1 MSQQWS
7 QLKSYLGLSALVSLY
22 GIASLAVLYLGPSI
36 GLGLTEQ
43 IVIIV
48 LILLTWPF
56 AILISHFARK
66 RRDRREGA
74 ESERAGSS
82 PARGGS
88 GRESGPVGNFEELM
102 RSTEETVRWLRSTKL
117 GTGNS

>member
-66 RRDRREGA
+66 RRERREKV
-74 ESERAGSS
+74 ESERAGST
-82 PARGGS
+82 PAPVGPGRGS
-88 GRESGPVGNFEELM
+88 GGLGNYEELT
-102 RSTEETVRWLRSTKL
+102 RITEETVRWLRGTRL
-117 GTGNS
+117 GMGK

>member
-22 GIASLAVLYLGPSI
+22 GIASLAVLFLGPSI

-56 AILISHFARK
+56 AILISHFVRK
-66 RRDRREGA
+66 RRERRERT
-74 ESERAGSS
+74 ESERGAPVSS
-82 PARGGS
+82 KGYSRLNTDLF
-88 GRESGPVGNFEELM
+88 RTYEE
-102 RSTEETVRWLRSTKL
+102 RSHTSEDT
-117 GTGNS
+117 

>member
-7 QLKSYLGLSALVSLY
+7 TLKSYMGLSALVSLY

-56 AILISHFARK
+56 AILISHFVRK
-66 RRDRREGA
+66 RRERRERA
-74 ESERAGSS
+74 ESEKEAAGGRGRASANG
-82 PARGGS
+82 AAI
-88 GRESGPVGNFEELM
+88 GNYEELT
-102 RSTEETVRWLRSTKL
+102 RTTEETVRWLRSTRL
-117 GTGNS
+117 GTGRS